1 MFGSLTEKFK
11 NILSSFGREKIL
23 TEEGISDAVR
33 QIRLALLDAD
43 VNYSV
48 ASRFIR
54 QVKEKALSDESLK
67 TVTPGV
73 SPGQQF
79 TKIIHD
85 ELVALMGTEE
95 SSLSLRGRPAVIM
108 LCGLQGAGKTTHCA
122 KLGLYLQ
129 KQDASRKILMVA
141 CDLQRPA
148 AIEQLKIL
156 GQKTSIEVFA
166 VEGESNPVQVAKKAL
181 ARAKD
186 ELFDV
191 VIVDTAGRLHIDEEL
206 MQELQK
212 VKEAVDPVE
221 VLFVASAG
229 MGQDAVKTAQEF
241 DLRLGITGTILTM
254 LDGSARAGAAISIRE
269 VTQKPLK
276 FEGVG
281 EKPQDFQVFHP
292 KSMADRILGMGD
304 IINLVKKTEESFSQE
319 DAADMEKK
327 LKRASFTYND
337 YLKIM
342 KSVRKMGPVKNLL
355 AMVPGISGMD
365 MAQYDDADM
374 RKMEAIIYSMTLA
387 EREEKV
393 ELIPSRRRRIAA
405 GSGTHIDD
413 VNRFIK
419 KCKMMKQMMKEMPAL
434 FRKGFAKAEDKE
446 NFIWR

>member
-1 MFGSLTEKFK
+1 
-11 NILSSFGREKIL
+11 
-23 TEEGISDAVR
+23 
-33 QIRLALLDAD
+33 
-43 VNYSV
+43 
-48 ASRFIR
+48 
-54 QVKEKALSDESLK
+54 
-67 TVTPGV
+67 
-73 SPGQQF
+73 
-79 TKIIHD
+79 
-85 ELVALMGTEE
+85 
-95 SSLSLRGRPAVIM
+95 
-108 LCGLQGAGKTTHCA
+108 
-122 KLGLYLQ
+122 
-129 KQDASRKILMVA
+129 
-141 CDLQRPA
+141 
-148 AIEQLKIL
+148 
-156 GQKTSIEVFA
+156 
-166 VEGESNPVQVAKKAL
+166 
-181 ARAKD
+181 
-186 ELFDV
+186 
-191 VIVDTAGRLHIDEEL
+191 
-206 MQELQK
+206 
-212 VKEAVDPVE
+212 
-221 VLFVASAG
+221 
-229 MGQDAVKTAQEF
+229 
-241 DLRLGITGTILTM
+241 
-254 LDGSARAGAAISIRE
+254 
-269 VTQKPLK
+269 
-276 FEGVG
+276 
-281 EKPQDFQVFHP
+281 
-292 KSMADRILGMGD
+292 MADRILGMGD